1 MSPLLF
7 DVQSDE
13 DSSFKIVKVP
23 KAESVSLIPTVV
35 LPTTEIIELLFLPL
49 TCRNL
54 PLTEKG

>member
-7 DVQSDE
+7 DIQSDE
-13 DSSFKIVKVP
+13 NSSFKVFKVS

-49 TCRNL
+49 T
-54 PLTEKG
+54 